1 MDVLLDEEY
10 PDESEDDGDAGGGG
24 DDEDEEEEEEDKIE
38 LDKLSLLI
46 VLA

>member
-1 MDVLLDEEY
+1 MDVLLDDEY
-10 PDESEDDGDAGGGG
+10 PDENEDDGDAGGGG
-24 DDEDEEEEEEDKIE
+24 DDEDEEEEEDKIE

>member
-1 MDVLLDEEY
+1 MELLDDEY
-10 PDESEDDGDAGGGG
+10 PDENEDDGDAGGG
-24 DDEDEEEEEEDKIE
+24 DDADEEEEDKIE